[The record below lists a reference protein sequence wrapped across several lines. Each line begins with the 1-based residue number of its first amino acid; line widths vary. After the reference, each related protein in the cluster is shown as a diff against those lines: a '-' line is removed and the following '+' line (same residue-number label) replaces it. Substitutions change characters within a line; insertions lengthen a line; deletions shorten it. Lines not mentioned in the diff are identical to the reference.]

1 VDGSEYR
8 KRARRLRNSTTP
20 AGAAQAQKQF
30 EAVFGT
36 ERTIDLRA
44 LLHAVAATDLGI
56 NAVSS
61 EE

>member
-1 VDGSEYR
+1 MGPGAEAIRGGV
-8 KRARRLRNSTTP
+8 RA
-20 AGAAQAQKQF
+20 
-30 EAVFGT
+30 

>member
-1 VDGSEYR
+1 
-8 KRARRLRNSTTP
+8 
-20 AGAAQAQKQF
+20 
-30 EAVFGT
+30 VFGT